1 MKYFFSIVLFAI
13 YFTSNAQI
21 PSYVPTNGLVG
32 YWPFNGNANDESGNG
47 NNGTVYG
54 ATLTSDRFGNVGKSM
69 QFGQQQYIEV
79 PTLRQNNI
87 NAYSISAWFKKPSSN
102 ANTDGA
108 IVSGS
113 YPGQTPG
120 GFRLNI
126 GTINRFQWQIEDYP
140 GQNGILQNGAGDNNN
155 YCDNNW
161 HFVVSTFS
169 SPNGLVSSSAFK
181 IYIDGNLVHTISNR
195 TNWPTWDTTTYA
207 PINNGNRSTI
217 IGNSGGNYFGFSNS
231 FLGIL
236 DDIAIY
242 NRALTQQEISQLY
255 TRTLTPSTTEDT
267 TSNVGIGTLTPK
279 RKLHINDV
287 MRLEPRNTAPANPG
301 EGDIYY
307 DAILKK
313 LRYYNGTN
321 WISL

>member
-1 MKYFFSIVLFAI
+1 MKLLFFFLLFTI

-54 ATLTSDRFGNVGKSM
+54 ATLTSDRFGNVGKAFEFYSTS
-69 QFGQQQYIEV
+69 GVGGYIYAPNVLLGETFTISSKV
-79 PTLRQNNI
+79 FWYNLNST
-87 NAYSISAWFKKPSSN
+87 NA
-102 ANTDGA
+102 
-108 IVSGS
+108 
-113 YPGQTPG
+113 
-120 GFRLNI
+120 
-126 GTINRFQWQIEDYP
+126 
-140 GQNGILQNGAGDNNN
+140 
-155 YCDNNW
+155 
-161 HFVVSTFS
+161 ST
-169 SPNGLVSSSAFK
+169 LVSNH
-181 IYIDGNLVHTISNR
+181 DGNLGYELNIIYSVVREHYSDINNAHFSDSTIPYNEWHQITWVKSGSTSRIFLDNRLISTKYNINSISNSNVGLFFGR
-195 TNWPTWDTTTYA
+195 AGW
-207 PINNGNRSTI
+207 
-217 IGNSGGNYFGFSNS
+217 GGNILKGK
-231 FLGIL
+231 L

-242 NRALTQQEISQLY
+242 NRALTQTEITQLY
-255 TRTLTPSTTEDT
+255 TSTSTSTTTPEDT
-267 TSNVGIGTLTPK
+267 TSNVGIGTSNPK